1 MLFLGKQVFAM
12 RAALK
17 WGALIGVA
25 SYLLVG
31 IGLTVFGELVFG
43 NGPATLANNPGKLT
57 LGCGSLFL
65 LLFAFSAAGFFTGRE
80 TLSAGTGALAGMVAF
95 IIYGVLVTIYAPGNS
110 PNIFSQDA
118 AAPGGFALQAMAV
131 FVTVTIPLGVAA
143 LMGWVGGRPGAM
155 RARKALQARSAT
167 PADATISEG

>member
-1 MLFLGKQVFAM
+1 M
-12 RAALK
+12 RAVLK

-25 SYLLVG
+25 SYLLMG

-80 TLSAGTGALAGMVAF
+80 TLNAGTGALAGMVAF
-95 IIYGVLVTIYAPGNS
+95 AIYGVGITVYAPGS
-110 PNIFSQDA
+110 STNIFAQDA
-118 AAPGGFALQAMAV
+118 AAAGGFALQAMAI

-143 LMGWVGGRPGAM
+143 LMGWLGGRPGAM

-167 PADATISEG
+167 PADTTASEG

>member
-1 MLFLGKQVFAM
+1 M
-12 RAALK
+12 RAVLK

-25 SYLLVG
+25 SYLLMG

-80 TLSAGTGALAGMVAF
+80 TLNAGTGALAGMVAF
-95 IIYGVLVTIYAPGNS
+95 AIYGVGITVYAPGS
-110 PNIFSQDA
+110 STNIFTQDA
-118 AAPGGFALQAMAV
+118 AAPGGFALQAMAI

-143 LMGWVGGRPGAM
+143 LMGWLGGRPGAM
-155 RARKALQARSAT
+155 RARKALQARLAT
-167 PADATISEG
+167 PADTTVSKG